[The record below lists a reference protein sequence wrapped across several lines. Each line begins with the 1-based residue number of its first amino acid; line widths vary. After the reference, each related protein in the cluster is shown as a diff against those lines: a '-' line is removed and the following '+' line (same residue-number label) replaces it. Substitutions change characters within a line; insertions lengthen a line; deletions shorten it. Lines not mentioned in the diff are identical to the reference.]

1 MNYSA
6 WFRPYY
12 YLPWLT
18 GVTGVEEI
26 AGPAP
31 EIDETAG
38 AFVEYH
44 TYTNGNAAFTQR
56 LTRRVSLLMSYG
68 FQQSNSG
75 SGARNL
81 DGQNGSAAVGINI
94 AQGTG
99 VEARL
104 RVQRGRLLEPGD
116 VPDAKHHRR
125 TQLQSRPVNHAID
138 EPDVQHRVVGRRLP
152 GHATITASISTSRC
166 YTSWVERGQLSCAT
180 TAISA
185 STRRFVLRSRTM
197 GSRLGYEGCSAGN
210 SPFIPRSER
219 SPARLAC
226 APGSNAFDTYYARSG
241 VIWGLSRTLG
251 LGLDYTYYRYRFD
264 GQTLLPP
271 GLVRQADRQQ
281 LRAYA
286 TVRTALYKGRNRGG
300 R

>member
-18 GVTGVEEI
+18 GVTGVEEV

-44 TYTNGNAAFTQR
+44 TYTSGNAAFTQR

-81 DGQNGSAAVGINI
+81 DGQNGSAAVGI
-94 AQGTG
+94 
-99 VEARL
+99 
-104 RVQRGRLLEPGD
+104 
-116 VPDAKHHRR
+116 
-125 TQLQSRPVNHAID
+125 
-138 EPDVQHRVVGRRLP
+138 
-152 GHATITASISTSRC
+152 TI
-166 YTSWVERGQLSCAT
+166 GKGLG
-180 TAISA
+180 
-185 STRRFVLRSRTM
+185 L
-197 GSRLGYEGCSAGN
+197 RLGYGFNEAGYSNQETYRTRNIIAGLNFNRALSITRSTSLTFSSGSSAVVYQDTNYYRLDLNVALLHELGRTWTAEARYN
-210 SPFIPRSER
+210 RNISFDEAFR
-219 SPARLAC
+219 SPVPYDGFTIGVPGMFSRELSFHSALGTVAGALGM

-286 TVRTALYKGRNRGG
+286 TVRAALYKGRNRGG